1 MKWFRS
7 DFATVLAVVMLVA
20 LVNITMGFML
30 AFSVLPYN
38 IASELHEVAGLM
50 LFPILLLLPAC
61 FKSRKRLYAALRA
74 RFFITRQDWQAKRTL
89 VILAKIVTQLFAL
102 SFIVL
107 LITAPLIETGLL
119 SAWLPTYSIL
129 NFHTKFIYPI
139 AVLGIAHVVLM
150 YLIKPRVKKT
160 AKTSEAPAS

>member
-1 MKWFRS
+1 MKWLRS
-7 DFATVLAVVMLVA
+7 DFSKVHAVVMLVA
-20 LVNITMGFML
+20 LVNITMGFMM
-30 AFSVLPYN
+30 AFSVIPFN

-50 LFPILLLLPAC
+50 LLPIILLLPAC

-74 RFFITRQDWQAKRTL
+74 RFLITRQDRQGKRTL
-89 VILAKIVTQLFAL
+89 VILAKIITQLFAL
-102 SFIVL
+102 SFILL

-150 YLIKPRVKKT
+150 YLSKPRPKKAT
-160 AKTSEAPAS
+160 ATPETPAA